1 MSAEIESKKPK
12 LSKSQSKTL
21 SDIIDQ
27 MGNVTGGWEMP
38 WHRLGKNGNPSNI
51 FSGKPYRGFNRLALM
66 FKQSEKGHTTS
77 NWGTMRQWNSRRS
90 KVLAGEKAVTLFYP
104 VFRRDKKGKEQ
115 IAYFR
120 AFWVFNGNQVSN
132 YNPDHPDLF
141 GDASSDNEVVLPSI
155 DELIQK
161 HSISITFEGDVACCN
176 FTQDKIFM
184 PPRVTFIGS
193 TTTTAEEAFYSTLLH
208 EMVHWTGHDSRLART
223 RHQQWGDEVY
233 AFEELIAEIGAA
245 FICCDYNITNEP
257 RKDHAKYLKDWLSCL
272 NQDQSQLWKAAS
284 QAQKAVDFL
293 TGHHEDEPPHDNERP
308 PAFAL
313 EMQPSQSELF

>member
-120 AFWVFNGNQVSN
+120 AFWV
-132 YNPDHPDLF
+132 
-141 GDASSDNEVVLPSI
+141 
-155 DELIQK
+155 
-161 HSISITFEGDVACCN
+161 
-176 FTQDKIFM
+176 
-184 PPRVTFIGS
+184 
-193 TTTTAEEAFYSTLLH
+193 LL
-208 EMVHWTGHDSRLART
+208 MA
-223 RHQQWGDEVY
+223 
-233 AFEELIAEIGAA
+233 
-245 FICCDYNITNEP
+245 
-257 RKDHAKYLKDWLSCL
+257 
-272 NQDQSQLWKAAS
+272 
-284 QAQKAVDFL
+284 
-293 TGHHEDEPPHDNERP
+293 
-308 PAFAL
+308 
-313 EMQPSQSELF
+313 QSEGGTA